1 MFRQRKPS
9 SIHLFMQIAQVG
21 GNDLLQRLRNNS
33 GDVVV
38 FSQQCFKR
46 RKGRPRCFRRMSA
59 YVPILSVRPRPESLR
74 IVFRSVPVRRVIA
87 LIDRNSRFSSC
98 HATIFSG
105 LMIRFG
111 PPSAKIIC
119 SRLTEAPKKVH
130 MNAREMKRLP
140 ASFFR
145 KDNGSEPVRD
155 WLPGL
160 GAENRKTIGVAINT
174 VECSYQ

>member
-9 SIHLFMQIAQVG
+9 SIHLNMQIARVG

-38 FSQQCFKR
+38 FSQQCFKH
-46 RKGRPRCFRRMSA
+46 RKGRPRRFRRMSV

-98 HATIFSG
+98 HTTIFSS

-111 PPSAKIIC
+111 PPSVKIIC
-119 SRLTEAPKKVH
+119 STLTEAPKKVH

-145 KDNGSEPVRD
+145 KDNGSEPVRN

-160 GAENRKTIGVAINT
+160 SAESRKTIGVATKT
-174 VECSYQ
+174 VEYGCQ